1 MLWKFQV
8 SIHYSRLIWEK
19 NERKHLAP
27 SWKIRPKLRR
37 FFYIF
42 FISPFLNFAAEISAS
57 LEHCF
62 LTTRPSPS
70 RAAPRRTITISLHP
84 MRGWQ
89 RTIFHQLQRREFV
102 GVFQKGLLKL
112 PLPSHTTINCIYLLF
127 PSPTLKNNKK
137 ASNCTYIGHKNVLDV
152 SKTLKKESVSS
163 VHRYKNVLD
172 VSKTIKKESVSMY
185 RG

>member
-1 MLWKFQV
+1 MG
-8 SIHYSRLIWEK
+8 K

-62 LTTRPSPS
+62 LPLSSPSSYPLHARPTTRPSPS